1 MKKLFLL
8 FFIAIALNSFSQ
20 NGRMNQ
26 QTSGVEFYFGKK
38 DYVPATVQLSNGKT
52 LMGEVQD
59 FDSPNIIEIRD
70 FGFKPSDLE
79 NDINYNRKKLDL
91 EKMLK
96 ILQFKFQ
103 QIQLIISHTL
113 IPKQK
118 KSKNLKD

>member
-1 MKKLFLL
+1 MKNISFL
-8 FFIAIALNSFSQ
+8 FFIALALNSFAQ

-38 DYVPATVQLSNGKT
+38 DYVPATVQLTNGKT

-79 NDINYNRKKLDL
+79 NDINYNRKN
-91 EKMLK
+91 
-96 ILQFKFQ
+96 IR
-103 QIQLIISHTL
+103 S
-113 IPKQK
+113 
-118 KSKNLKD
+118 S